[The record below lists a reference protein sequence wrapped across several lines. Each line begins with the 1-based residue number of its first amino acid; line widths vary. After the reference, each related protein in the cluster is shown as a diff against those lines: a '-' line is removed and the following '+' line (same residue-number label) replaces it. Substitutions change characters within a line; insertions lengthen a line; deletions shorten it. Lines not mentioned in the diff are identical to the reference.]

1 MFCRD
6 RQVHDRCL
14 RAGAMAM
21 GAELNREM
29 AQVLGLFRIEHYKPE
44 ASA

>member
-1 MFCRD
+1 MIVACALA
-6 RQVHDRCL
+6 QL
-14 RAGAMAM
+14 TM
-21 GAELNREM
+21 GAKVDLEM